1 LKAAVS
7 YLQIAIPSRSNI
19 PAYRRL
25 QEELAELV
33 GEVNGRHSE
42 VDWTPIRYLNR
53 GFRQATL
60 AGFYRTAQVGLVT
73 PFHDGMN
80 LVAKEYVA
88 AQNPFDPG
96 VLVLSNFA
104 GAAKELE
111 TALLVNPH
119 DVDEMANKIAIAFQM
134 PLEER
139 RERWQV
145 MMKNLKSSS
154 VHSWFSNF
162 VDALSASPLP
172 HQSPIVQSPEF
183 DRAIS
188 V

>member
-1 LKAAVS
+1 
-7 YLQIAIPSRSNI
+7 
-19 PAYRRL
+19 
-25 QEELAELV
+25 
-33 GEVNGRHSE
+33 

-60 AGFYRTAQVGLVT
+60 AGFYRTAQVGVVT

-119 DVDEMANKIAIAFQM
+119 DVDEMANQIARGFKM

-139 RERWQV
+139 RDRWQV
-145 MMKNLKSSS
+145 MMKSIQSSS

-162 VDALSASPLP
+162 VDALGGSSSSRHLP
-172 HQSPIVQSPEF
+172 VEQRPEL
-183 DRAIS
+183 DNAIS
-188 V
+188 F